1 MVPVRAA
8 SCQARFAPRGGG
20 QPVLL
25 ELAAWAAHGVLA
37 GGTLGGGVHEDAGKP
52 LRRREKR
59 RPAFLLQTLL
69 DNSAVIDFLAAV
81 QPAVI
86 EGSAPQRLLRDRY
99 DVASEDV
106 EPQPEPE

>member
-1 MVPVRAA
+1 MVPVSEAF
-8 SCQARFAPRGGG
+8 CQARFAPR
-20 QPVLL
+20 
-25 ELAAWAAHGVLA
+25 AWAASTA
-37 GGTLGGGVHEDAGKP
+37 GAGSLGSSWSVGGRTLGGGVHEDAGKP

-99 DVASEDV
+99 NVASEDV

>member
-1 MVPVRAA
+1 MGSSWSV
-8 SCQARFAPRGGG
+8 GGR
-20 QPVLL
+20 
-25 ELAAWAAHGVLA
+25 
-37 GGTLGGGVHEDAGKP
+37 TLGGGVHEDAGKP

>member
-1 MVPVRAA
+1 MFPSASPTAA
-8 SCQARFAPRGGG
+8 SSELSDAAPGTAAAVGGSPFPEDRSLTPEDSFAP
-20 QPVLL
+20 
-25 ELAAWAAHGVLA
+25 A
-37 GGTLGGGVHEDAGKP
+37 
-52 LRRREKR
+52 
-59 RPAFLLQTLL
+59 PAFLLQTLL

-86 EGSAPQRLLRDRY
+86 EGSAPPRLLRDRY